1 MHLLAPT
8 VVRAAP
14 GEMPA
19 RVRARFGAELRR
31 AGSFTQLGLL
41 GAQACLDAAP
51 GEGPLGVLWASARG
65 ARDATRAALDDSLR
79 RREPVMP
86 FAFIAT
92 QPHLAGAFLAQRS
105 IPVTRTAH
113 LHLAVDAWPWLLHL
127 GRCWLAECAHVL
139 VGWVEES
146 NGEDAMHR
154 SDWCVLQQQPV
165 EGSVRCEATRDDAM
179 AASASAED
187 WLARIVA
194 WGAAPHATLA
204 LRGAGGTW
212 RFSR

>member
-19 RVRARFGAELRR
+19 RVRARFGGELRR

-41 GAQACLDAAP
+41 GAQACLDAAR
-51 GEGPLGVLWASARG
+51 GEAPLGMLWASERG
-65 ARDATRAALDDSLR
+65 ARDATRDAIAAGLR
-79 RREPVMP
+79 RGEPVMP

-92 QPHLAGAFLAQRS
+92 QPHFAGAFLAQRS
-105 IPVTRTAH
+105 IPVTRSAH
-113 LHLAVDAWPWLLHL
+113 LHLADDAWPWLLHVA
-127 GRCWLAECAHVL
+127 RCWLADCARVL

-146 NGEDAMHR
+146 ADGHAAHR
-154 SDWCVLQQQPV
+154 SDWCVLQAQAA
-165 EGSVRCEATRDDAM
+165 EGSFRCEAARDPATAD
-179 AASASAED
+179 SASAED

-194 WGAAPHATLA
+194 WSAAPHAPLA
-204 LRGAGGTW
+204 LRGSGGAW

>member
-8 VVRAAP
+8 VLRAIPSQMA
-14 GEMPA
+14 A
-19 RVRARFGAELRR
+19 QVRARFGADLRR
-31 AGSFTQLGLL
+31 AGSFAQLGLL
-41 GAQACLDAAP
+41 GAHACLDATH
-51 GEGPLGVLWASARG
+51 GTGPLGVLWASDRG
-65 ARDATRAALDDSLR
+65 ARDATRAALDDGLQPG
-79 RREPVMP
+79 EPVMP

-113 LHLAVDAWPWLLHL
+113 LHLPVDAWPRLLQVAQ
-127 GRCWLAECAHVL
+127 CWLTACSRVL

-146 NGEDAMHR
+146 ADGHAAHR
-154 SDWCVLQQQPV
+154 SDWCMLQAQPAG
-165 EGSVRCEATRDDAM
+165 GSFRCEAARGGAT
-179 AASASAED
+179 AAPANAED
-187 WLARIVA
+187 WLARIGA
-194 WGAAPHATLA
+194 WSAAPRAPLE

>member
-41 GAQACLDAAP
+41 GAQACLDAAR
-51 GEGPLGVLWASARG
+51 GDGPLGVLWASAHG
-65 ARDATRAALDDSLR
+65 AREATRAALDDGLR
-79 RREPVMP
+79 RGDPVMP

-92 QPHLAGAFLAQRS
+92 QPHLAGTFLAQRS
-105 IPVTRTAH
+105 IPVGRTAH

-127 GRCWLAECAHVL
+127 ARCWLADCARVL

-146 NGEDAMHR
+146 DDGRAAHR
-154 SDWCVLQQQPV
+154 SDWCLLQMRPA
-165 EGSVRCEATRDDAM
+165 EGSVRCEAARDEAVAD
-179 AASASAED
+179 SATSQD

-194 WGAAPHATLA
+194 WGAAPRAPLE
-204 LRGAGGTW
+204 LRGSGGAW

>member
-8 VVRAAP
+8 VLRAAP

-41 GAQACLDAAP
+41 GAHACLDAAR
-51 GEGPLGVLWASARG
+51 GEGPLGVLWASERG
-65 ARDATRAALDDSLR
+65 AREATRSALDNGLQR
-79 RREPVMP
+79 GEPVMP

-113 LHLAVDAWPWLLHL
+113 LHLAVDAWPWLLHVA
-127 GRCWLAECAHVL
+127 RCWLAECARVL

-146 NGEDAMHR
+146 ADGHAAHR
-154 SDWCVLQQQPV
+154 SDWCVLQTQAAR
-165 EGSVRCEATRDDAM
+165 GSFRCEAAPDGAM
-179 AASASAED
+179 ATSATAED

-194 WGAAPHATLA
+194 WGAASPAPLE

-212 RFSR
+212 RFSA

>member
-8 VVRAAP
+8 VLHAAP
-14 GEMPA
+14 GEMAA

-31 AGSFTQLGLL
+31 SGSFTQLGLL

-51 GEGPLGVLWASARG
+51 GAGPLGMLWASGRG
-65 ARDATRAALDDSLR
+65 ARHATRAALDAVSGSG
-79 RREPVMP
+79 EPVMP

-92 QPHLAGAFLAQRS
+92 QPHLAGAFLAQRAF
-105 IPVTRTAH
+105 PVTRAAH
-113 LHLAVDAWPWLLHL
+113 LHLAADAWPWLLRL
-127 GRCWLAECAHVL
+127 ARCWLADCARVL

-146 NGEDAMHR
+146 ADGRAAHR
-154 SDWCVLQQQPV
+154 SDWCVLQPRPSD
-165 EGSVRCEATRDDAM
+165 GSVLCEAAREGETAE
-179 AASASAED
+179 SATAED
-187 WLARIVA
+187 WLPRVA
-194 WGAAPHATLA
+194 AWKAAPRAPLA

>member
-14 GEMPA
+14 GEMPS

-41 GAQACLDAAP
+41 GAQACLDAAR

-65 ARDATRAALDDSLR
+65 ARDATRAALDDGLWR
-79 RREPVMP
+79 GEPVMP

-105 IPVTRTAH
+105 IPVTRSAH
-113 LHLAVDAWPWLLHL
+113 LHLAIDAWPWLLHVA
-127 GRCWLAECAHVL
+127 RCWLAECARVL

-146 NGEDAMHR
+146 PDEHAAHR
-154 SDWCVLQQQPV
+154 SDWCMLQAQPA
-165 EGSVRCEATRDDAM
+165 EGSVRCEAARDGATAD
-179 AASASAED
+179 SATAED
-187 WLARIVA
+187 WLARIAA
-194 WGAAPHATLA
+194 WGAASHAPLA
-204 LRGAGGTW
+204 LRGVGGTW